1 MRPFS
6 RTHEPTELMNAL
18 DWILLAIRWA
28 HALSAVA
35 WVGGGIFYLMALRP
49 AFQRTRPAP
58 EVNRSIGEEF
68 RGLINTAIIVL
79 VVTGAILT
87 ASRLTV
93 DTITIP
99 YVAVL
104 AVKVSLA
111 LYMFAV
117 MRFRRPSGGGQD
129 ETVALNRGAKMRAAV
144 TGPTALLV
152 IGVII
157 FGLADVLSALFENSL
172 AG

>member
-1 MRPFS
+1 
-6 RTHEPTELMNAL
+6 MNVL
-18 DWILLAIRWA
+18 DWILLVIRWA
-28 HALSAVA
+28 HALGAVA
-35 WVGGGIFYLMALRP
+35 WVGGGIFYLLVLRP
-49 AFQRTRPAP
+49 AFERANPGP
-58 EVNRSIGEEF
+58 ELNRSIGEEF
-68 RGLINTAIIVL
+68 RSLVNTAIIVL

-93 DTITIP
+93 DTITIA

-104 AVKVSLA
+104 VVKVCLA

-117 MRFRRPSGGGQD
+117 MRFRRPSAGGRNESAMTG
-129 ETVALNRGAKMRAAV
+129 RGARVRAAA

-152 IGVII
+152 LGVII
-157 FGLADVLSALFENSL
+157 FGLADVLSYLFENSL